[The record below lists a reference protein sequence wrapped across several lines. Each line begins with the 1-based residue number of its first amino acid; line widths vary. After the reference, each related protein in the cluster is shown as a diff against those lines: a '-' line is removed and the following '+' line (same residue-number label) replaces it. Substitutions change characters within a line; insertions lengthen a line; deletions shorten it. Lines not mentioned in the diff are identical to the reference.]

1 MTESNIKI
9 LMNTCTFI
17 NSPLMVT
24 YHIMDNGGVLVN
36 SLGFKIFPKIN
47 IIIRFVSDIQVSH
60 QYNYIWDFHSKHSRI
75 LNSIAT

>member
-1 MTESNIKI
+1 MIIVTIMTESNIKI

-36 SLGFKIFPKIN
+36 SLGFKILPKIN
-47 IIIRFVSDIQVSH
+47 IIFCFLSIERQFQLGRCYISRSNVS
-60 QYNYIWDFHSKHSRI
+60 
-75 LNSIAT
+75 